1 MIACISPDIGNCDQ
15 TLNTLRYSDRVKERN
30 PETGALSSK
39 CEQPTKVSTLK
50 IPSQSRMPSSV
61 DVSGAVSTT
70 SSVTASDCARQEE
83 SYVVTNDDES
93 ENSDFV
99 SDTDTDVLDDLLA
112 TSAHDPKFTK
122 STPGLTQSSK
132 RLAGEILVSEHRSV
146 MSAMLAMVKNEMTL
160 VNKVDADRD
169 GLDDYLAQLEVI
181 QETQLKLIEKLRR
194 VSDYEGVPIAYV
206 YFIRPNRL
214 SALMCHRPSTTTSA
228 PRKMTTL
235 RVGKDQTRKKV
246 LKIYAI
252 ETFLP

>member
-39 CEQPTKVSTLK
+39 CEQPTKVHTLK

-61 DVSGAVSTT
+61 DVSGVSGAVSTT
-70 SSVTASDCARQEE
+70 SSITASDCARQDE
-83 SYVVTNDDES
+83 SYVVTKDDES
-93 ENSDFV
+93 ETSDFV
-99 SDTDTDVLDDLLA
+99 SDADTDVLDDLLA
-112 TSAHDPKFTK
+112 ASAHDPKFTK
-122 STPGLTQSSK
+122 STPGVTQSSK

-194 VSDYEGVPIAYV
+194 VSDYEAQVTYCVCLIHP
-206 YFIRPNRL
+206 
-214 SALMCHRPSTTTSA
+214 T
-228 PRKMTTL
+228 
-235 RVGKDQTRKKV
+235 
-246 LKIYAI
+246 
-252 ETFLP
+252 